1 MLYALESR
9 SVKRTVLFVL
19 SSNIIIVD
27 YARFFAEL
35 NFHNDI
41 SDRAQLLI
49 KEEFFVKA
57 LCNNRGHY

>member
-49 KEEFFVKA
+49 KEEFF
-57 LCNNRGHY
+57 L